1 MRLMEE
7 KIAQDRQQNLPMDE
21 KFLDLYSR
29 LANAQRR
36 FLETVGMKRVPKDIT
51 PSLSEYVEATKTE
64 PEA

>member
-1 MRLMEE
+1 
-7 KIAQDRQQNLPMDE
+7 MDE

-36 FLETVGMKRVPKDIT
+36 FLESVGMKRIPRDVT
-51 PSLSEYVEATKTE
+51 PSLSEYVEATAVKE